1 MRKLI
6 MSTLALAVMM
16 PAFAAANAQPGEI
29 QRDRREVR
37 EERRE
42 LQDAQRNGS
51 RRDVREERGEY
62 RDARRELRQDLNDRR
77 PGYDTNRRDDRNG
90 YGGGFRND
98 YRGERRFRGN
108 HYSYPRGHGYRSWA
122 VGGFLPR
129 SYWNERYYI
138 GNPYNYGLRPAYR
151 GTRWVRVGPDALLIN
166 RRNGAVVQVVRGL
179 YY

>member
-37 EERRE
+37 EERRDV
-42 LQDAQRNGS
+42 QDAQRNGS
-51 RRDVREERGEY
+51 PRDVREERGEY
-62 RDARRELRQDLNDRR
+62 RDARRDGHSGLRAVRGDR
-77 PGYDTNRRDDRNG
+77 YDNNRRDER
-90 YGGGFRND
+90 YGAGFRQD
-98 YRGERRFRGN
+98 YRGERRFRGDS
-108 HYSYPRGHGYRSWA
+108 YRYPRGFAYRSWA

-129 SYWNERYYI
+129 AYWNDRYYI

-151 GTRWVRVGPDALLIN
+151 GTRWVRVGPDALLI
-166 RRNGAVVQVVRGL
+166 RQRNGAVIEVVRGL